1 MNQLLNAWFDNK
13 STWIL
18 GERIYSPHPQDRE
31 SILKT
36 SAKLTFPQ
44 QASLQNESLGAQGQ
58 GQGEAAPGRLL
69 SWGEEVWNRSFE
81 PEDTGWYI
89 FVVEYL
95 YLSVFPLR
103 WISFKY
109 TFVGPKDDRYCLDR
123 VTWGGRGIETPE
135 AYQAGWGLLHVRS
148 LNSSLLGFDLL
159 THPCLAL
166 MTPRAGKEANLTPF
180 LRDHW

>member
-13 STWIL
+13 STWIW

-36 SAKLTFPQ
+36 SAKLTFLQ

-58 GQGEAAPGRLL
+58 GRGEAAPESLL
-69 SWGEEVWNRSFE
+69 SWGEEVRNRGFE

-95 YLSVFPLR
+95 SVIPLR
-103 WISFKY
+103 CISFGY
-109 TFVGPKDDRYCLDR
+109 TIIGPEDDRYCLDH
-123 VTWGGRGIETPE
+123 VPWGGRGIETPE
-135 AYQAGWGLLHVRS
+135 AHQAGWGLLHVRS
-148 LNSSLLGFDLL
+148 LDSSLLGFDD
-159 THPCLAL
+159 P
-166 MTPRAGKEANLTPF
+166 
-180 LRDHW
+180 